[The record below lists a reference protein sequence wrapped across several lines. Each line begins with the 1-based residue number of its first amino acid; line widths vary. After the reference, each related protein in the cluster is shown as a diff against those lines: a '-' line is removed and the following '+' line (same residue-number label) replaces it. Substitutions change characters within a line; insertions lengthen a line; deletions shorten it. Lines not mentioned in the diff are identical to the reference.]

1 MEAVG
6 IDVSKSDL
14 HVTYLGDT
22 RSATKIFRNS
32 PAGFSHLIRWI
43 EAFGVRQVH
52 ACLESTGGWS
62 EGAALALHNG
72 GHVVSIVNPVRI
84 KAFAQSE
91 MIRTKTDGIDAAT
104 IARFCRLHHP
114 DQWLPLAQENL
125 ELQGLV
131 RRRESL
137 IKMRVEEQNRV
148 KAPTTTKLIARSL
161 RAMIAHL
168 TKELRL
174 IEMDIKRV
182 VQCSPALA
190 KQCELL
196 TSIPGIAEITAVRIL
211 SEMPRIAEFRDS
223 KAVAAFA
230 GLSPRHHQS
239 GSMRLP
245 SRLAKAGNAE
255 LRKAMYFPAIVA
267 TQRNAVLRQFVER
280 LRGRG
285 KIKMTVIAAAM
296 RKLLTIAYG
305 VLKSGRPFS
314 LDYAAG

>member
-1 MEAVG
+1 MNVLG
-6 IDVSKSDL
+6 IDVSKNDL
-14 HVTYLGDT
+14 HVAYLCDT
-22 RSATKIFRNS
+22 RSVAKIFHNS
-32 PAGFSHLIRWI
+32 PAGFTQLCRWLRIR
-43 EAFGVRQVH
+43 GVEPVH

-62 EGAALALHNG
+62 ESVALALHNG

-114 DQWLPLAQENL
+114 DRWIPLPQENL

-131 RRRESL
+131 RRRECL
-137 IKMRVEEQNRV
+137 IKMRVEEQNRLS
-148 KAPTTTKLIARSL
+148 APTTTKSITRSL
-161 RAMIAHL
+161 RTIIANVS
-168 TKELRL
+168 KELKL
-174 IEMDIKRV
+174 IEMEIRRTV
-182 VQCSPALA
+182 RSSASLA

-196 TSIPGIAEITAVRIL
+196 TSIPGIAEITAARIL

-255 LRKAMYFPAIVA
+255 LRKALYFPAIVA
-267 TQRNAVLRQFVER
+267 MQHNAILRQFVAR
-280 LRGRG
+280 LKERG
-285 KIKMTVIAAAM
+285 KVKMTVIAAVM
-296 RKLLTIAYG
+296 RKLLTLAYG
-305 VLKSGRPFS
+305 VLKSGQPFTS
-314 LDYAAG
+314 NYVTH